1 VAALLAVGCD
11 LHRPVVTR
19 ELATWAIQFVERDI
33 SVISRRFEMGNIGS
47 GGGKQIFDIK
57 QLVKKYRA
65 APPSHKVNFPRELWE
80 YDMIPDSYISQRLA
94 NTKAFK
100 DDKSGAIP
108 AIKRVIGS
116 LKDCGILVDMDQG
129 DIRKRFKGFNGKVYR
144 IDSKYL

>member
-1 VAALLAVGCD
+1 
-11 LHRPVVTR
+11 
-19 ELATWAIQFVERDI
+19 
-33 SVISRRFEMGNIGS
+33 
-47 GGGKQIFDIK
+47 
-57 QLVKKYRA
+57 
-65 APPSHKVNFPRELWE
+65 
-80 YDMIPDSYISQRLA
+80 MIPDSYISQRLA